1 MKPVAM
7 IDYGAGNLGN
17 ARRALEELGFP
28 LRLVRLPS
36 DVPTD
41 GPILLPG
48 VGNYGAAMATINQS
62 GVSDAIR
69 DAAESGRRVVGIC
82 LGLQMLFSA
91 SEEAPGVPGL
101 GVLDGTVRRLDPH
114 GQPLPHLGWCPVGK
128 RGTPLYFAHSYVVEP
143 TDPSIVKA
151 TAEWGWGGG
160 GGERFPAVVQRSET
174 LGFQFHPE
182 RSGDA
187 GLEILRQALGG
198 GELDL

>member
-1 MKPVAM
+1 MTAVAM

-36 DVPTD
+36 DIPSD

-48 VGNYGAAMATINQS
+48 VGNYGAAMATINHA

-69 DAAESGRRVVGIC
+69 AAAKSGRRVVGIC

-101 GVLDGTVRRLDPH
+101 GVIEGQVRRLDPQ

-128 RGTPLYFAHSYVVEP
+128 RGTPLYFAHSFIVEP
-143 TDPSIVKA
+143 ADRSIVKA
-151 TAEWGWGGG
+151 TAQW
-160 GGERFPAVVQRSET
+160 GERFPALVQRNQT
-174 LGFQFHPE
+174 IGFQFHPE

-187 GLEILRQALGG
+187 GLEVLRQALAGG
-198 GELDL
+198 TLDL